1 MPDEITKMVREG
13 IDEQLAKIKGY
24 KLLLARL
31 KATGESTMELEQQ
44 LKNTE
49 LKLKRYKKAFA
60 E

>member
-1 MPDEITKMVREG
+1 MPEEITKMVREG
-13 IDEQLAKIKGY
+13 VDEQLAKIKGY
-24 KLLLARL
+24 KLLLSRL